1 MSNNFSHGGDPGD
14 DGDFSEVQVT
24 PEFLKLL
31 EATVLAAGT
40 YVVPSDNLRPH
51 TLEAARELDLDR
63 KGTYAIAKVLL
74 AIAVCGCVCLPVV
87 ERLAVWRDKV
97 EQPTSVQIH
106 KTALKKNIGID
117 WGLFEAFSELKQ
129 SQASRFGSAAENK
142 VRDSSQY

>member
-1 MSNNFSHGGDPGD
+1 MSSIHSHTGDPGD
-14 DGDFSEVQVT
+14 DGDFSQVQVT

-51 TLEAARELDLDR
+51 TLEAARELDSDR
-63 KGTYAIAKVLL
+63 KGTYAIAKFIL
-74 AIAVCGCVCLPVV
+74 AIAVCGCVSLPVL
-87 ERLAVWRDKV
+87 ERLASWRDNV
-97 EQPTSVQIH
+97 VSPTSVQIH

-117 WGLFEAFSELKQ
+117 WGLFEAFSELRQ